1 MERGSASGREG
12 PVTFS
17 AGLWVGPG
25 GPSGAEEALPALPA
39 GLCGVG
45 PGAKPAAITGSTRL
59 QAAQPGHR
67 AVGARG
73 AGLPAELCSFRAV
86 ETCEGEGL
94 GPRLK
99 EAGREDARGR
109 PGRG

>member
-25 GPSGAEEALPALPA
+25 GPSEAEEALPALPP
-39 GLCGVG
+39 GLRGVG
-45 PGAKPAAITGSTRL
+45 PGAKPAAVTGSTRL
-59 QAAQPGHR
+59 QIAQPGHR
-67 AVGARG
+67 AVGACG

-94 GPRLK
+94 GPRPK